1 MENIRSLAEECLNC
15 KNKPCSNGCPMKTN
29 IPEFIQEIKKDNFEE
44 AYNILHKN
52 NIFSHVCSLVCPQEK
67 QCEGNCIRGI
77 RFTPTHIG
85 ILEKSVNEWAVE
97 NNYEIKFKKKESNGK
112 KVAVIGA
119 GPAGLECA
127 YELLINGFDV
137 DIYEKENEIG
147 GLLTFG
153 IPDFRLD
160 KNIVNKI
167 IENIKSLGA
176 NFYLGKEFGKN
187 VALSQLLKKYNYVFL
202 GIGTPK
208 SDTYDL
214 KVNTKENIYNSDEFL
229 KMYNRG
235 AKLNLG
241 KVAVI
246 GGGDVA
252 MDCARAA
259 KKLGADV
266 KILYR
271 RDREHMPA
279 RRKELEDTLNSG
291 VELKELV
298 RVDSANE
305 ENSKIFSLNCV
316 ETEIVNEK
324 AVDKENGEKFIEKAD
339 TVIFAIGLR
348 PDKQMLESQGLELN
362 EHGYLKT
369 DESGRT
375 NITNV
380 YAGGDV
386 SDNIAYVCRAV
397 AAGKKSAL
405 DIINN

>member
-305 ENSKIFSLNCV
+305 ENSKIVSLNCV